1 MDNERDVLKYN
12 FGLVGRDISYSFSR
26 AYFSEKFK
34 NENMPHTYENFDLQ
48 DISEIKYVLESSKNL
63 KGLNVTIPYKEDI
76 IPYLDKLNKKASSIG
91 AVNTIKI
98 SKKGKL
104 IGYNTDY
111 YGFKKSIKP
120 HLEQHHKSALI
131 LGTGGAS
138 KAIAYALK
146 KMGIIYHYV
155 SRTHKKGVDYT
166 YTELTEDLIEKHKII
181 INCTPLGTFPDVNI
195 CPNIPY
201 DGISKDHIL
210 YDLIYNPEVTKFLEI
225 GSLQGATT
233 INGLD
238 MLILQAEKS
247 WDIWNQ

>member
-1 MDNERDVLKYN
+1 MDNEHDVLKYN
-12 FGLVGRDISYSFSR
+12 FGLVGKDISYSFSR

-34 NENMPHTYENFDLQ
+34 NENLPHTYQNFDLQ
-48 DISEIKYVLESSKNL
+48 DISEIESEIASTQNL
-63 KGLNVTIPYKEDI
+63 KGLNVTIPYKEAI
-76 IPYLDKLNKKASSIG
+76 IPYLDKLNKKATKIG

-111 YGFKKSIKP
+111 YGFKHSIKP

-146 KMGIIYHYV
+146 KMGITYHYL
-155 SRTHKKGVDYT
+155 SRTNKKGVDFT
-166 YTELTEDLIEKHKII
+166 YNELTEDLIEKHKII

-201 DGISKDHIL
+201 DGISKGHIL

-225 GSLQGATT
+225 GGLQGATT

-238 MLILQAEKS
+238 MLKLQAEKS